1 MEYSFTQFYIGI
13 TWYSHLRFDFY
24 ILISQSELEVQT
36 FMCFNLF
43 FISDLWIFKK
53 KFSIPLSKRY

>member
-1 MEYSFTQFYIGI
+1 MEYSLTQFYIGF

-43 FISDLWIFKK
+43 FYLRSLDISKK
-53 KFSIPLSKRY
+53 ILNPIE